1 MQNISSTLTEQ
12 TKPTAVTQLIEQSLQ
27 TQDISGF
34 NLIQLVFIVKQNYS
48 EIVHQE
54 IYVILSFEICN

>member
-12 TKPTAVTQLIEQSLQ
+12 KKPTAVTQLIEQSLQ

-54 IYVILSFEICN
+54 IYVILSFETCN

>member
-12 TKPTAVTQLIEQSLQ
+12 KKPTAVTQLIEQSLQ